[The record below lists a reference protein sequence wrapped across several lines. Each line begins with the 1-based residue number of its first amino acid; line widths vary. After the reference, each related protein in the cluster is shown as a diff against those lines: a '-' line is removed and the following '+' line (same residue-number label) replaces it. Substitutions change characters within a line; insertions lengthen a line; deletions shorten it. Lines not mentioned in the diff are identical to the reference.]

1 MRRVDNKLR
10 LYKLF
15 IYVLDGVHIVF
26 FLKDTILF
34 NMKIIDP
41 VELFFLFFV
50 TKKRAKKYPF

>member
-15 IYVLDGVHIVF
+15 IYVWTVHIVF
-26 FLKDTILF
+26 FLKDKFLY

-41 VELFFLFFV
+41 VELFE
-50 TKKRAKKYPF
+50 KYPFRTSIYQKPTM